1 MQSAIFKKRDIL
13 RPDYVPEELPHRQ
26 LQQVRLASILASA
39 LKGSRPSNI
48 FIYGHVGTGKTAVSK
63 FVLKR
68 LKEEGDRHGLTFDFV
83 YINCR
88 YSDTNYRVL
97 ADIGEHV
104 GLSIPFTGLSSAE
117 VFRRFTKALSKRDGL
132 LFIVLDEVDSLV
144 KKSGDEVLYR
154 LVRANGESQGCRIAI
169 IGITNDLRLIE
180 SLDARIRSSLG
191 EEEIVFPPYNAEQLT
206 DILQHRARDAFNPQA
221 LTNGVIELCSA
232 LAAKEHGDARRAL
245 ELLRIAGEIA
255 ERESSMGVTE
265 EYVRRAYR
273 EIERDKV
280 TEVIKTLPIHAKM
293 VLLSVYLNIQGNSEG
308 PTTGDVYETYNR
320 LCPQV
325 GLDSLTQRRLCDFI
339 NEMDML
345 GILNARLVS
354 KGRYGRTKIV
364 RIAAGERILK
374 EALQEDKR
382 LLPFIPLTLA

>member
-1 MQSAIFKKRDIL
+1 M
-13 RPDYVPEELPHRQ
+13 PEELPHRHNEQ
-26 LQQVRLASILASA
+26 IRLASILASA
-39 LKGSRPSNI
+39 LKGSRPSNV
-48 FIYGHVGTGKTAVSK
+48 FIYGHVGTGKTAVSR

-68 LKEEGDRHGLTFDFV
+68 LRNEGSLHGLVFDFV

-97 ADIGEHV
+97 ADISEHV

-117 VFRRFTKALSKRDGL
+117 VFRRFTKAIGKRDGL
-132 LFIVLDEVDSLV
+132 LFIVLDEIDSLV

-154 LVRANGESQGCRIAI
+154 LVRANGEGPGSRVAI

-206 DILQHRARDAFNPQA
+206 DILERRAKVAFNETA
-221 LTNGVIELCSA
+221 LQPGVITLCSA

-255 ERESSMGVTE
+255 ERESAAAVSE
-265 EYVRRAYR
+265 DNVRRAYR

-280 TEVIKTLPIHAKM
+280 TEVIKTMPIHAKM
-293 VLLSVYLNIQGNSEG
+293 VLLSVYLGLRDQMEG
-308 PTTGDVYETYNR
+308 PTTGEVYETYNR

-325 GLDSLTQRRLCDFI
+325 GLDSLTQRRLSDFI

-345 GILNARLVS
+345 GILSARLVS

-364 RIAAGERILK
+364 KIGIPERVLR

-382 LLPFIPLTLA
+382 LAPLIPENII

>member
-1 MQSAIFKKRDIL
+1 
-13 RPDYVPEELPHRQ
+13 
-26 LQQVRLASILASA
+26 
-39 LKGSRPSNI
+39 
-48 FIYGHVGTGKTAVSK
+48 
-63 FVLKR
+63 
-68 LKEEGDRHGLTFDFV
+68 
-83 YINCR
+83 
-88 YSDTNYRVL
+88 VL
-97 ADIGEHV
+97 ADISEHV

-117 VFRRFTKALSKRDGL
+117 VFRRFSKTVGKREGL
-132 LFIVLDEVDSLV
+132 LFIVLDEIDSLV

-154 LVRANGESQGCRIAI
+154 LVRANGDGETCKIAI

-206 DILQHRARDAFNPQA
+206 DILERRAMVAFEGSA
-221 LTNGVIELCSA
+221 LRTGVIALCSA

-255 ERESSMGVTE
+255 ERESAGGVGE
-265 EYVRRAYR
+265 DHVRRAYR

-293 VLLSVYLNIQGNSEG
+293 VLLIVYLGLRDQMEG
-308 PTTGDVYETYNR
+308 PNTGEVYETYNR

-325 GLDSLTQRRLCDFI
+325 GLDSLTQRRLSDFV

-345 GILNARLVS
+345 GILTARLVS

-364 RIAAGERILK
+364 KIGIPERVLR

-382 LLPFIPLTLA
+382 LAPFIPTNIP

>member
-1 MQSAIFKKRDIL
+1 M
-13 RPDYVPEELPHRQ
+13 
-26 LQQVRLASILASA
+26 
-39 LKGSRPSNI
+39 
-48 FIYGHVGTGKTAVSK
+48 GTGKTAVSK

-68 LKEEGDRHGLTFDFV
+68 LREEGSQHGLTFDFV
-83 YINCR
+83 YVNCR

-97 ADIGEHV
+97 ADISEHV
-104 GLSIPFTGLSSAE
+104 GLSIPFTGLSSSE
-117 VFRRFTKALSKRDGL
+117 VFRRFTKALGKREGL

-154 LVRANGESQGCRIAI
+154 LVRANGEAQGCKIAI

-206 DILQHRARDAFNPQA
+206 DILQRRAAEAFNEAA
-221 LTNGVIELCSA
+221 LDDGVITLCSA

-255 ERESSMGVTE
+255 ERETARGVSQDH
-265 EYVRRAYR
+265 VRRAYR
-273 EIERDKV
+273 EIEKDKV

-293 VLLSVYLNIQGNSEG
+293 VLLSVYLGVHAGMEG

-325 GLDSLTQRRLCDFI
+325 GLDSLTQRRLGDFI

-345 GILNARLVS
+345 GILTARLVS

-364 RIAAGERILK
+364 KISIPERVLK

-382 LLPFIPLTLA
+382 LTPFIPTNLS

>member
-1 MQSAIFKKRDIL
+1 M
-13 RPDYVPEELPHRQ
+13 
-26 LQQVRLASILASA
+26 
-39 LKGSRPSNI
+39 
-48 FIYGHVGTGKTAVSK
+48 
-63 FVLKR
+63 
-68 LKEEGDRHGLTFDFV
+68 
-83 YINCR
+83 
-88 YSDTNYRVL
+88 L
-97 ADIGEHV
+97 ADISEHV

-117 VFRRFTKALSKRDGL
+117 VFRRFTKAISKRQGL
-132 LFIVLDEVDSLV
+132 LFIVLDEIDSLV

-154 LVRANGESQGCRIAI
+154 LVRANGDGPGSRVAI

-206 DILQHRARDAFNPQA
+206 DILERRARVAFNETA
-221 LTNGVIELCSA
+221 LQPGVITLCSA

-255 ERESSMGVTE
+255 ERESASAVTE
-265 EYVRRAYR
+265 ENVRRAYR
-273 EIERDKV
+273 EIERDKI
-280 TEVIKTLPIHAKM
+280 TEVIKTMPIHAKM
-293 VLLSVYLNIQGNSEG
+293 VLLSVYLGLRDQMEG
-308 PTTGDVYETYNR
+308 PTTGEVYETYNR

-325 GLDSLTQRRLCDFI
+325 GLDSLTQRRLSDFI

-345 GILNARLVS
+345 GILTARLVS

-364 RIAAGERILK
+364 KIGLPERVLR

-382 LLPFIPLTLA
+382 LAPFIPTNLP